1 LLARNGELLA
11 RLAVGRGA
19 NTHRGKA
26 TAYLAPRIPSA
37 EARDVLD
44 PTTYLAAD
52 QLAADDQLSDQWR
65 PGHGSGVPRHA
76 GARLGAA
83 LQDGRG
89 YSGTRA
95 AGLRRAGRGC
105 GAVCRATSSL
115 AGRVDE
121 SVAAAGGG
129 PPGRPG
135 RTV

>member
-1 LLARNGELLA
+1 MANSWRTSPSAEALTHTGAR
-11 RLAVGRGA
+11 
-19 NTHRGKA
+19 
-26 TAYLAPRIPSA
+26 PRHTWPPGSPRA

-44 PTTYLAAD
+44 PTTNLAAD

-89 YSGTRA
+89 YSGARA

-105 GAVCRATSSL
+105 
-115 AGRVDE
+115 
-121 SVAAAGGG
+121 
-129 PPGRPG
+129 
-135 RTV
+135 